1 MGRKAEIP
9 FVAVVNI
16 RGDRLYHEHI
26 AWDHTTLRQLGLMP
40 DYLPFPYPVA
50 EAPEAAA
57 VEYRVPVLGRET
69 ADRLR
74 NRKTVP
80 SNEMFEYSVRVIFF
94 VQIRSHQFHSP
105 RHGYYSAFR

>member
-1 MGRKAEIP
+1 MPPTHRKAEIP

-26 AWDHTTLRQLGLMP
+26 AWDQGTTLRQLGLMP
-40 DYLPFPYPVA
+40 EYLPFPYPVDG
-50 EAPEAAA
+50 APESAA

-69 ADRLR
+69 ADKLR

-80 SNEMFEYSVRVIFF
+80 SNEMFQYG
-94 VQIRSHQFHSP
+94 IRINKT
-105 RHGYYSAFR
+105 